1 MASKTKTLGE
11 ILNEYSEYLTLLPS
25 NKIKCSVTNHEMSV
39 RCDVVTA
46 HIQGKKFK
54 KALQWY
60 THNFSEFLPDIV
72 EHSKNIKQLYC
83 TITGQ
88 SLNKIPDEVRR
99 HINGKKFKR

>member
-1 MASKTKTLGE
+1 MATKTLGE
-11 ILNEYSEYLTLLPS
+11 ILNEYSEYLTLLPT
-25 NKIKCSVTNHEMSV
+25 NKIKCSVTNHEMSA

-60 THNFSEFLPDIV
+60 THDFTEFLPDIV
-72 EHSKNIKQLYC
+72 EHSHNNKQLYC

-88 SLNKIPDEVRR
+88 HLNKIPDEVRR
-99 HINGKKFKR
+99 HMNGKKFKR

>member
-1 MASKTKTLGE
+1 MFTIIIIIIIIIDGIEDQARPSVKFSFRS
-11 ILNEYSEYLTLLPS
+11 NAVLP
-25 NKIKCSVTNHEMSV
+25 TT

-54 KALQWY
+54 KAFQWY

-72 EHSKNIKQLYC
+72 EHSNNIKQLYC

>member
-25 NKIKCSVTNHEMSV
+25 NKIKCSVTNHEMSA

-54 KALQWY
+54 KALNM
-60 THNFSEFLPDIV
+60 TSRSSCLI
-72 EHSKNIKQLYC
+72 
-83 TITGQ
+83 
-88 SLNKIPDEVRR
+88 SLNTVITSSSSTVPLPVST
-99 HINGKKFKR
+99 